1 MTQYGKIIIIADS
14 IAEAEKELATIK
26 ALANAG
32 AVYGKGSTDN
42 GAEIRMGNVPSAP
55 SSNYRCTDCSICPH
69 RCREET
75 YHWGDTDEY
84 EEDDFYGTD
93 DYEDEDYDEVDEM
106 LDNFVMT
113 ASPIAQRMIDEIL
126 SNL

>member
-55 SSNYRCTDCSICPH
+55 SSNYRCTDCSICPR

-75 YHWGDTDEY
+75 YHYDDEY

-93 DYEDEDYDEVDEM
+93 DYEDDEAYNEKVEA
-106 LDNFVMT
+106 F
-113 ASPIAQRMIDEIL
+113 RMAVQKIIFGK
-126 SNL
+126 